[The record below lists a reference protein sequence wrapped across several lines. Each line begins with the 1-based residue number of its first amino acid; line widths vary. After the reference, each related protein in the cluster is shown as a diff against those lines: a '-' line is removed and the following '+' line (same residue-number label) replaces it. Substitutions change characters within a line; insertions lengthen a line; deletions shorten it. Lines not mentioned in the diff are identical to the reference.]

1 MRTRHTAL
9 AGLTAALLA
18 TAAWAQPGHFEMAGP
33 PPPMMMDSGAG
44 RVLAL
49 LLRPDGL
56 SDAQEAQVHDIME
69 GDREAAHAVMDKLRD
84 ANEALS
90 QALLASEAPSAE
102 SLATLGEQIG
112 TLREQLVAQQVQTA
126 LAVRAVLTPEQLA
139 EAAARR
145 ERLANRHERDVLF
158 VGP

>member
-9 AGLTAALLA
+9 TGLAATLLA
-18 TAAWAQPGHFEMAGP
+18 TAALAQPGTFEMPVP
-33 PPPMMMDSGAG
+33 PPMMDSGAG

-69 GDREAAHAVMDKLRD
+69 GDRDAVHAAMDKLRD

-112 TLREQLVAQQVQTA
+112 ALREQLVAQQVQTA
-126 LAVRAVLTPEQLA
+126 LAVRAILTPEQLA
-139 EAAARR
+139 DAAARR
-145 ERLANRHERDVLF
+145 DRLANRRERDVLF